1 MSFKEQL
8 KEYFSFTKGES
19 QGIIVLLILLI
30 IAVLVNLSSEY
41 FVSEKKYDFSKYE
54 KLFTELHSDSSNS
67 DIISISEKYDTLKLF
82 KFNPNKLLSGEAKQL
97 GFSEYQFKMI
107 QKYLK
112 TGASFKYKSDLAK
125 IYSIK
130 NKQFT
135 YLKPFVDLP
144 EKGYEKISDNYVYGN
159 SKGNKKN
166 TYFLFDPNT
175 LNDSGWSE
183 LGFSEKQILS
193 IRKYINAGGK
203 FFQNEDLKKLYVI
216 NDKKFADLEPYINIP
231 RNEESSILKNNH
243 KKVDVNN
250 LSTEEMK
257 QYGKF
262 WQYNA
267 TRIVKY
273 RNLLG
278 GFYSKEQL
286 LEVYGMKREYY
297 LKIADDIIIDKSK
310 PEKINVNFAEVSEL
324 GRHPY
329 ISWQNAE
336 KIIEFRNKN
345 GAYRSIEEIKIKNSI
360 PDEVFKKIAP
370 YIKVK

>member
-1 MSFKEQL
+1 MSFREQL

-19 QGIIVLLILLI
+19 QGIIVLLILVI
-30 IAVLVNLSSEY
+30 IAVLVNLSSEF
-41 FVSEKKYDFSKYE
+41 FVTKKEYDFSKYE

-67 DIISISEKYDTLKLF
+67 DINSISEKYDTLKLF
-82 KFNPNKLLSGEAKQL
+82 KFNPNKFLSGEAKQL
-97 GFSEYQFKMI
+97 GFSEYQFNMI
-107 QKYLK
+107 RKYLK
-112 TGASFKYKSDLAK
+112 TGASFKFKSDLVK

-130 NKQFT
+130 DKQFT
-135 YLKPFVDLP
+135 YLKPFIDLP
-144 EKGYEKISDNYVYGN
+144 EKGHEKISDNYLAGN
-159 SKGNKKN
+159 SEVDKKIK
-166 TYFLFDPNT
+166 YFLFDPNI

-183 LGFSEKQILS
+183 LGFSEKQISS
-193 IRKYINAGGK
+193 IRKYVNAGGK
-203 FFQNEDLKKLYVI
+203 FFRNEDLKKLYVI
-216 NDKKFADLEPYINIP
+216 DDKKYADLEPYINIP
-231 RNEESSILKNNH
+231 KNEESAILTEHH

-257 QYGKF
+257 QQGKF

-278 GFYSKEQL
+278 GFYKKEQL

-345 GAYRSIEEIKIKNSI
+345 GAYGSIEEIKINNHI
-360 PDEVFKKIAP
+360 PDDVFKKIAP

>member
-41 FVSEKKYDFSKYE
+41 FVSEKKYNFSKYE

-112 TGASFKYKSDLAK
+112 TGAFFKYKSDLAK

-144 EKGYEKISDNYVYGN
+144 EKGYKKISDNYVAGN